1 MFQAIEQNQMPE
13 KVLNE
18 METSSIPNKQFKA
31 LAIKMLNELGEE
43 QINSVRIST
52 HINKYIQ
59 KLFIYENFHLMYWC
73 HS

>member
-18 METSSIPNKQFKA
+18 METSSIPDKQFKA

-43 QINSVRIST
+43 
-52 HINKYIQ
+52 
-59 KLFIYENFHLMYWC
+59 
-73 HS
+73 